1 MAYLGNNN
9 LPFDPLRSNP
19 QLDAERFSGTGSQTA
34 FTLSKGVNSV
44 TDLEVVVENVLQ
56 EPTVAYTVVGTALT
70 FTSAPPSGT
79 NNIYVI
85 YRRYDA
91 AGVYVPDGSITY
103 AKLAQNIRTFTQD
116 LFTANGTGQTFTLTD
131 TPYDANTLA
140 VTIDGVTQ
148 AAPTNY
154 TVTGTTL
161 IFTSAPAASANVSVK
176 HLGFKTVITTVPPTG
191 VTAGVYGNAS
201 SIPAITVGAD
211 GRITAASNV
220 SVSIPS
226 GSYITTSNNSVLTT
240 NTVITA
246 NTTIAPNTGGLTIGP
261 LVLANGI
268 TLTVSANARHVI
280 L

>member
-1 MAYLGNNN
+1 MGYLGNNN

-19 QLDAERFSGTGSQTA
+19 KLDADRFSGNGSSVA
-34 FTLSKGVNSV
+34 FTLTQSVNAP
-44 TDLEVVVENVLQ
+44 TDIQVFIENVPQ
-56 EPTVAYTVVGTALT
+56 EPIVAYSVVGTALT

-79 NNIYVI
+79 NNIYVV
-85 YRRYDA
+85 YRNYDA
-91 AGVYVPDGSITY
+91 AGVFVPDGSITY
-103 AKLAQNIRTFTQD
+103 AKLANNIRTFTQD
-116 LFTANGTGQTFTLTD
+116 LFTANGTGQTFTLTEN
-131 TPYDANTLA
+131 PADANTLA

-148 AAPTNY
+148 SAPSNY
-154 TVTGTTL
+154 SVTGTTI
-161 IFTSAPAASANVSVK
+161 IFTSAPAASSNVSVK
-176 HLGFKTVITTVPPTG
+176 HLGFKTVVTTLPPTT
-191 VTAGVYGNAS
+191 VTAGTYGNAS

-211 GRITAASNV
+211 GRITGASNV
-220 SVSIPS
+220 AVSIPS
-226 GSYITTSNNSVLTT
+226 GSYITTSNNSILTT

>member
-1 MAYLGNNN
+1 VGYLGNNN

-19 QLDAERFSGTGSQTA
+19 QLDSERFSGNGVTTT
-34 FTLSKGVNSV
+34 FTLSKSVNSV

-56 EPTVAYTVVGTALT
+56 EPTVAYTVIGTTLT
-70 FTSAPPSGT
+70 FTGAPPSGT

-103 AKLAQNIRTFTQD
+103 AKLANNIKTFTQD

-131 TPYDANTLA
+131 TPADANTLS
-140 VTIDGVTQ
+140 VSIDGVTQ
-148 AAPTNY
+148 SAPVNY
-154 TVTGTTL
+154 TVTGNTI
-161 IFTSAPAASANVSVK
+161 IFTSAPAASSNVSVK

-211 GRITAASNV
+211 GRITGASNV

-226 GSYITTSNNSVLTT
+226 GSYITSSNNSILTT

-261 LVLANGI
+261 LVIANGV

>member
-19 QLDAERFSGTGSQTA
+19 KLDADRFSGNGSATV
-34 FTLSKGVNSV
+34 FTLTQSVNSP
-44 TDLEVVVENVLQ
+44 TDIQVFVENVPQ
-56 EPTVAYTVVGTALT
+56 EPIVAYSVVGTTLT
-70 FTSAPPSGT
+70 FTGAPASGT
-79 NNIYVI
+79 NNIYVV
-85 YRRYDA
+85 YRNYDA

-116 LFTANGTGQTFTLTD
+116 LFTANGSGRTFTLTE
-131 TPYDANTLA
+131 TPYDANTVS

-148 AAPTNY
+148 SAPANY
-154 TVTGTTL
+154 IVTGTTL
-161 IFTSAPAASANVSVK
+161 IFDSAPAASSNVSVK
-176 HLGFKTVITTVPPTG
+176 HLGFKTVINAVPPSG

-211 GRITAASNV
+211 GRITGASNV

-226 GSYITTSNNSVLTT
+226 GSYITTSNNSILTT

-261 LVLANGI
+261 LVLANGV

>member
-19 QLDAERFSGTGSQTA
+19 KFDADRFSGTGSATV
-34 FTLSKGVNSV
+34 FTLTKPVNAA
-44 TDLEVVVENVLQ
+44 TDVQVFVENVPQ
-56 EPTVAYTVVGTALT
+56 EPIVAYSALGTTLT

-79 NNIYVI
+79 NNIYVV
-85 YRRYDA
+85 YRNYDA

-116 LFTANGTGQTFTLTD
+116 LFTANGTGQTFTLSD

-148 AAPTNY
+148 SAPSNY
-154 TVTGTTL
+154 SVTGTTL
-161 IFTSAPAASANVSVK
+161 IFTSAPAASSNVSVK
-176 HLGFKTVITTVPPTG
+176 HLGFKTVINAVPPTG

-226 GSYITTSNNSVLTT
+226 GSYITTSNNSILTT

-261 LVLANGI
+261 LVLANGV

>member
-1 MAYLGNNN
+1 
-9 LPFDPLRSNP
+9 
-19 QLDAERFSGTGSQTA
+19 
-34 FTLSKGVNSV
+34 
-44 TDLEVVVENVLQ
+44 
-56 EPTVAYTVVGTALT
+56 VAYNVVGTALT

-79 NNIYVI
+79 NNIYVV
-85 YRRYDA
+85 YRNYDA

-116 LFTANGTGQTFTLTD
+116 LFTANGTGQTFTLTE

-148 AAPTNY
+148 SAPSNY
-154 TVTGTTL
+154 SVTGTTI
-161 IFTSAPAASANVSVK
+161 IFTSAPAASSNVSVK
-176 HLGFKTVITTVPPTG
+176 HLGFKTVINAVPPSG
-191 VTAGVYGNAS
+191 VTAGTYGNAS

-211 GRITAASNV
+211 GRITGASNV
-220 SVSIPS
+220 AVSIPS
-226 GSYITTSNNSVLTT
+226 GSYITTSNNSILTT

>member
-1 MAYLGNNN
+1 MGYLGNNN

-19 QLDAERFSGTGSQTA
+19 QLDAERFSGNGSTTG
-34 FTLSKGVNSV
+34 FTLSKSVNSV
-44 TDLEVVVENVLQ
+44 TDVEVVVENVLQ
-56 EPTVAYTVVGTALT
+56 EPTVAYTVAGSQLT
-70 FTSAPPSGT
+70 FTAAPPSGT

-85 YRRYDA
+85 YRRYDV

-103 AKLAQNIRTFTQD
+103 AKLANNIKTFTQD
-116 LFTANGTGQTFTLTD
+116 LFTANGTGQTYTLTD
-131 TPYDANTLA
+131 TPADANTLS
-140 VTIDGVTQ
+140 VVIDGVTQ
-148 AAPTNY
+148 SAPVNY
-154 TVTGTTL
+154 TVTGNTL
-161 IFTSAPAASANVSVK
+161 IFTSAPSASSNISVK
-176 HLGFKTVITTVPPTG
+176 HLGFKTVINALPPSG

-211 GRITAASNV
+211 GRVTSASNV
-220 SVSIPS
+220 AVSIPS
-226 GSYITTSNNSVLTT
+226 GSYITTSNNSILTT

-261 LVLANGI
+261 LVLANGV

>member
-1 MAYLGNNN
+1 MGYLGNNN

-19 QLDAERFSGTGSQTA
+19 QLDAERFSGNGVTTT
-34 FTLSKGVNSV
+34 FTLSKSVNSV

-56 EPTVAYTVVGTALT
+56 EPTVAYTVIGTTLT
-70 FTSAPPSGT
+70 FTGAPPSGT

-103 AKLAQNIRTFTQD
+103 AKLANNIKTFTQD

-131 TPYDANTLA
+131 TPADANTLS
-140 VTIDGVTQ
+140 VSIDGVTQ
-148 AAPTNY
+148 SAPVNY
-154 TVTGTTL
+154 TVTGNTI
-161 IFTSAPAASANVSVK
+161 IFTSAPAASSNVSVK
-176 HLGFKTVITTVPPTG
+176 NLGFKTVINAVPPSG

-211 GRITAASNV
+211 GRITGASNV

-226 GSYITTSNNSVLTT
+226 GSYITTSNNSILTT

-261 LVLANGI
+261 LVIANGV

>member
-1 MAYLGNNN
+1 M
-9 LPFDPLRSNP
+9 PFDPLRSNP
-19 QLDAERFSGTGSQTA
+19 QLDAERFSGNGVTTT
-34 FTLSKGVNSV
+34 FTLSKSVNSV

-56 EPTVAYTVVGTALT
+56 EPTVAYTVIGTTLT
-70 FTSAPPSGT
+70 FTGAPPSGT

-103 AKLAQNIRTFTQD
+103 AKLANNIKTFTQD

-131 TPYDANTLA
+131 TPADANTLS
-140 VTIDGVTQ
+140 VSIDGVTQ
-148 AAPTNY
+148 SAPVNY
-154 TVTGTTL
+154 TVTGNTI
-161 IFTSAPAASANVSVK
+161 IFTSAPAASSNVSVK
-176 HLGFKTVITTVPPTG
+176 NLGFKTVINAVPPSG

-211 GRITAASNV
+211 GRITGASNV

-226 GSYITTSNNSVLTT
+226 GSYITTSNNSILTT

-261 LVLANGI
+261 LVIANGV

>member
-19 QLDAERFSGTGSQTA
+19 KFDADRFSGTGSATV
-34 FTLSKGVNSV
+34 FTLTKSVNAA
-44 TDLEVVVENVLQ
+44 TDVQVFVENVPQ
-56 EPTVAYTVVGTALT
+56 EPIVAYSALGTTLT
-70 FTSAPPSGT
+70 FTGAPPSGT
-79 NNIYVI
+79 NNIYVV
-85 YRRYDA
+85 YRNYDA

-116 LFTANGTGQTFTLTD
+116 LFTANGTGQTFTLSD

-148 AAPTNY
+148 SAPSNY
-154 TVTGTTL
+154 SVTGTTL
-161 IFTSAPAASANVSVK
+161 IFTSAPASSANVSVK

-211 GRITAASNV
+211 GRITGASNV

-226 GSYITTSNNSVLTT
+226 GSYITTSNNSILTT

>member
-1 MAYLGNNN
+1 MAYLGNNS

-19 QLDAERFSGTGSQTA
+19 KFDADRFSGTGSATV
-34 FTLSKGVNSV
+34 FTLTKPVNAA
-44 TDLEVVVENVLQ
+44 TDVQVFVENVPQ
-56 EPTVAYTVVGTALT
+56 EPIVAYSALGTTLT
-70 FTSAPPSGT
+70 FTGAPPSGT
-79 NNIYVI
+79 NNIYVV
-85 YRRYDA
+85 YRNYDA

-116 LFTANGTGQTFTLTD
+116 LFTANGTGQTFTLSD
-131 TPYDANTLA
+131 TPYDANTLT

-211 GRITAASNV
+211 GRITSASNTAI
-220 SVSIPS
+220 SIPS
-226 GSYITTSNNSVLTT
+226 GAYLDTNNAILVT

-246 NTTIAPNTGGLTIGP
+246 NVTVKPNTGGLSIGP
-261 LVLANGI
+261 LVLANGV
-268 TLTVSANARHVI
+268 TLTISANARHVI

>member
-19 QLDAERFSGTGSQTA
+19 QLDAERFSGNGSTTG

-44 TDLEVVVENVLQ
+44 TDVTVVVENVIQ
-56 EPTVAYTVVGTALT
+56 EPTVAYTVVGSQLT

-79 NNIYVI
+79 DNIYII

-91 AGVYVPDGSITY
+91 AGVFVPDGSITF
-103 AKLAQNIRTFTQD
+103 AKLANNIRSFTQD
-116 LFTANGTGQTFTLTD
+116 LFTANGSGRTFTLSEN
-131 TPYDANTLA
+131 PVNANTVS

-148 AAPTNY
+148 SAPANY
-154 TVTGTTL
+154 TVAGTTL
-161 IFTSAPAASANVSVK
+161 IFDSAPAASANISVK
-176 HLGFKTVITTVPPTG
+176 HLAFRTVLTTVSPTG

-211 GRITAASNV
+211 GRITSASNTAI
-220 SVSIPS
+220 SIPS
-226 GSYITTSNNSVLTT
+226 GAYLDTNNAILVT

-246 NTTIAPNTGGLTIGP
+246 NVTVRSNTGGLSIGP
-261 LVLANGI
+261 LVLANGV
-268 TLTVSANARHVI
+268 TLTISANARHVI